1 MYNPSFMKRTL
12 FALSIIALLSSCKK
26 EITELPDP
34 TQTGANTFGAKV
46 NGNLWA
52 PQGFGPLPANDI
64 LESIIVS
71 NRLTI
76 KARNF
81 ASSPNETEF
90 EINVENVTGPGTYQL
105 NMNASHPSFSGSYAY
120 YVKRQLTPQNEWITS
135 AAKGGTVTITK
146 LDLPNK
152 IIAGNFQFTAM
163 NLYNTPELLTVTE
176 GRFDL
181 KMK

>member
-1 MYNPSFMKRTL
+1 MKRILIT
-12 FALSIIALLSSCKK
+12 LSIIALLSACKK
-26 EITELPDP
+26 EIKELPDP
-34 TQTGANTFGAKV
+34 TQSGANTFGAKV

-52 PQGFGPLPANDI
+52 PQGFGPFPANDI
-64 LESIIVS
+64 LESIIVN
-71 NRLTI
+71 NRLKI
-76 KARNF
+76 NARNF

-90 EINVENVTGPGTYQL
+90 EINVDNVTGPGTYPL
-105 NMNASHPSFSGSYAY
+105 NMDVSHPSFTGSYAY
-120 YVKRQLTPQNEWITS
+120 YVKRQISPQNEWITS
-135 AAKGGTVTITK
+135 SANGGTVTITK

-152 IIAGNFQFTAM
+152 IISGSFQFTAM